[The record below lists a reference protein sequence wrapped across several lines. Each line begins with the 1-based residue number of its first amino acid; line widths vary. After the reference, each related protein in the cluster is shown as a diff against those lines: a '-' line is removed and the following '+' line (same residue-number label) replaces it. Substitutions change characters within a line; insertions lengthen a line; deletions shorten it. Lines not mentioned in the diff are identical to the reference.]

1 MIYLILAAILQ
12 QIRRLSNSVESMSL
26 SAASIDFWEKTEG
39 FAIGKKC
46 EILLENE
53 LLSDVKFVVRDPDRG
68 GEQFK
73 TILAHKFVLAIK
85 SPVFGAMFYGK
96 AAEKNDAITISECDY
111 LSLLELFRFIYC
123 DQVNLNADNVL
134 QVLYLANKYM
144 LPSLVEKCTDFL
156 IERVD
161 ASNVFEILSVAY
173 IYKEKNLADK
183 CWEVIDGH
191 GDDALEN
198 EAFAKIEK
206 SLLEELVERESLDV
220 SEVKLFKAV
229 DFWARRNCEEQKI
242 KVNGTSKRKILGE
255 RIIKAIRFPVMEQ
268 KEFADVVLDSEILN
282 RRETYNLMKYF
293 NDVLRT
299 PVGFRET
306 KRSGRKPEIGIY
318 T

>member
-1 MIYLILAAILQ
+1 M
-12 QIRRLSNSVESMSL
+12 
-26 SAASIDFWEKTEG
+26 DKTEG

-53 LLSDVKFVVRDPDRG
+53 FLSDVKFVVRDPDRG
-68 GEQFK
+68 GEKFK
-73 TILAHKFVLAIK
+73 TIPAHKFVLAIK

-96 AAEKNDAITISECDY
+96 AAEKNDAITISECEY

-134 QVLYLANKYM
+134 QVLYLAKKYI

-161 ASNVFEILSVAY
+161 ASNVFEILSVAC

-229 DFWARRNCEEQKI
+229 DFWARRNCEAQKI
-242 KVNGTSKRKILGE
+242 KANGTSKRKILGE

-268 KEFADVVLDSEILN
+268 KEFADVVLDSEILT

-293 NDVLRT
+293 NDVLHT

-306 KRSGRKPEIGIY
+306 KRSGRKPEISIY